1 MIGILDPAAAR
12 SGSQL
17 AKEANV
23 DRQIG
28 VCNAPPVYVS
38 GLAEA
43 LRDLPYSIS
52 LISDPAAWAEGDPER
67 ILLLMVN
74 QPEDYD
80 LVVDLRADAP
90 QSVVIALLDPAN
102 AEAVAASLR
111 AGATGAVGLF
121 SSSEEVALAIEAA
134 TEAKVVIPTELARS
148 MMKTSLSK
156 GDPRMLSAFDIE
168 CLRALA
174 GGEKVAT
181 LAARLNYS
189 EREMYRRLKRLYN
202 RMSVSGR
209 TEALLLAVRWGL
221 ID

>member
-1 MIGILDPAAAR
+1 MGILDRAGPGL
-12 SGSQL
+12 GSQL
-17 AKEANV
+17 AKEATV
-23 DRQIG
+23 DKQIG

-43 LRDLPYSIS
+43 LSDLPYSIS
-52 LISDPAAWAEGDPER
+52 TVTDPEAWASADPER
-67 ILLLMVN
+67 ILMLMVSR
-74 QPEDYD
+74 PEDYD
-80 LVVDLRADAP
+80 LVVDLRAGSP
-90 QSVVIALLDPAN
+90 RSVVITLLDPAD

-134 TEAKVVIPTELARS
+134 SESKVVIPTELARS

-156 GDPRMLSAFDIE
+156 VDTRTLSAFDIE
-168 CLRALA
+168 CLGALA
-174 GGEKVAT
+174 GGEKVAN
-181 LAARLNYS
+181 LAERFNYS

-209 TEALLLAVRWGL
+209 TEALLLAARWGL